1 MSHFSFT
8 PEQAV
13 EIIKK
18 LAEAGEIKLIQPF
31 APRNEEEAK
40 NYDFTDAAF
49 FNGLY
54 LKFLLSELTDDE
66 DLDGYLDENG
76 DLDPSLCPQKQGG
89 KSEQE
94 Q

>member
-1 MSHFSFT
+1 MSHSSFT

-31 APRNEEEAK
+31 VSRNEEAEK

-54 LKFLLSELTDDE
+54 LKFLLLELTEDV

-76 DLDPSLCPQKQGG
+76 DLDPSLCHQKQCD
-89 KSEQE
+89 KPVIEQ
-94 Q
+94 

>member
-1 MSHFSFT
+1 MARFSFT

-31 APRNEEEAK
+31 APRTEEGEK

-54 LKFLLSELTDDE
+54 LKFLFSELTEDE

-76 DLDPSLCPQKQGG
+76 ELDPSLCPQKQGD
-89 KSEQE
+89 KPEQE